1 MSVHN
6 NYIAIM
12 AGGIGSRFWPHSRIK
27 MPKQFLDLLGT
38 GKSLLQA
45 TYERCKNLCP
55 ISNLYII
62 TNIHYKE
69 IVQQQLPDLP
79 EENIAIEPFR
89 RNTAPAAAYITAKIQ
104 SLNPN
109 ANLIF
114 TPSDHLI
121 TEERAFERSVH
132 EAFNFVAQKDA
143 LLTFGIKPN
152 RPDTSYGYIQYQNEL
167 PAEENDII
175 YKVKTFTEKPNLD
188 LARTFLKSGD
198 FLWNSGILAWNVT
211 AFTKAL
217 ERHLPDLSE
226 LITSAQATMNTQQE
240 QEIMTKVYTQ
250 CTNISI
256 DYGIME
262 KANNVYVIPSYFGW
276 SDLGNWE
283 SVYSNVE
290 KDYLGNAVFGKN
302 ILIIDANESFIQIP
316 KEKLAVIQGLEN
328 FIVIDTPEV
337 LLICERNH
345 VNQIKDYIAEVKRN
359 FGETFL

>member
-1 MSVHN
+1 MRVEN

-12 AGGIGSRFWPHSRIK
+12 AGGIGSRFWPQSRVK
-27 MPKQFLDLLGT
+27 MPKQFLDLLGV

-55 ISNLYII
+55 TSNLYII
-62 TNIHYKE
+62 TNVQYKE
-69 IVQQQLPDLP
+69 IVQNQLPDLP
-79 EENIAIEPFR
+79 VENIVLEPFR

-121 TEERAFERSVH
+121 TEERTFERTVN
-132 EAFNFVAQKDA
+132 EAFDFVAQKDA

-152 RPDTSYGYIQYQNEL
+152 RPETSYGYIQYQNEL
-167 PAEENDII
+167 PAEENDLI

-211 AFTKAL
+211 TFSSVL
-217 ERHLPDLSE
+217 ERYLPDLYE
-226 LITSAQATMNTQQE
+226 LICSAQPKMNTPEE
-240 QEIMTKVYTQ
+240 QETIAKVYTQ

-328 FIVIDTPEV
+328 FIVIDTPEI
-337 LLICERNH
+337 LLICQRNH
-345 VNQIKDYIAEVKRN
+345 VHQIKDYIAEVKRN
-359 FGETFL
+359 FGDIFL